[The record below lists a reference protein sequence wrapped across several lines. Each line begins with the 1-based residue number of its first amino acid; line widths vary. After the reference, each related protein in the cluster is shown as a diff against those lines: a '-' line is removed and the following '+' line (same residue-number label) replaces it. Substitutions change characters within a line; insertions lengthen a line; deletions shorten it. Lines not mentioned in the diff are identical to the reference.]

1 MKANTSASKSNIA
14 TSPKAKTLSEG
25 QMFFKGTIASAME
38 TLDISRSQAL
48 AFTKSHSVTKLARV
62 VIVAKILSPEMAKN
76 MINSKRGC
84 DHVRLWFSP
93 RQIEDLRGPRNILDL
108 ATNFL
113 AIRKEA
119 DELVAA
125 AAAKAAAKAEAEAL
139 ATQPKAA

>member
-1 MKANTSASKSNIA
+1 MKAITASKSNIV

-62 VIVAKILSPEMAKN
+62 VIVAKVLSPEMARN

-93 RQIEDLRGPRNILDL
+93 RQIDDLHGPRNILSL

-113 AIRKEA
+113 ALRKEA
-119 DELVAA
+119 DELAEKAVAD
-125 AAAKAAAKAEAEAL
+125 AKAKAEAKAL

>member
-1 MKANTSASKSNIA
+1 MKAINSASKNSA

-25 QMFFKGTIASAME
+25 QMFFKGTIACAME

-48 AFTKSHSVTKLARV
+48 AFTKNHSVTKLARV
-62 VIVAKILSPEMAKN
+62 VIVAKVLSPEMAKN

-93 RQIEDLRGPRNILDL
+93 RQIDDLHGPRNILSL

-125 AAAKAAAKAEAEAL
+125 AAAKAAAKAEAEVL
-139 ATQPKAA
+139 AAQPKAA